1 MPSKK
6 FAKAFDHEQCVQFP
20 HIYSGTGKKPRD
32 HEQNSYPPI
41 SHDRMPDEVEF
52 AQTFQDAHEN
62 LECWQRERNR
72 GRNNVETEPSGPI
85 EK

>member
-1 MPSKK
+1 
-6 FAKAFDHEQCVQFP
+6 
-20 HIYSGTGKKPRD
+20 
-32 HEQNSYPPI
+32 
-41 SHDRMPDEVEF
+41 MPDETEF

-72 GRNNVETEPSGPI
+72 RRNNVETEPSGPI